1 LSLAATRHRIVRQL
15 MTENL
20 LLALAAAAAGFLISR
35 VALTVIINALMTSM
49 PPDIGDIRLA
59 VPDADWRVFLFLFVG
74 AGVSTIFFGLAPA
87 LQATRIEAIRTMRG
101 EVVRDARPGRAR
113 NFLVGVQVSA
123 SALLLISAA
132 VFLRSAFAAASY
144 DSGVRTS
151 DTVVIQ
157 IVNEQTRDALLHSV
171 TAEPS
176 VAAVAASWPDL
187 APRAALAESSRAKA
201 RVAYKFVSPEYFD
214 VLGIAVVRG
223 RAFTPA
229 ERTSSLSVAVVS
241 ETTARRMWPNAD
253 AVGQVIR
260 LDPEPTSEPA
270 RGDEPRI
277 QPQTF
282 TVAGVVR
289 DVAGLRIAPL
299 EKAVVYVPTSP
310 AVAKT
315 SLIARVHGDP
325 ELARQTLLNRLTAI
339 DPNMGRQVTTMRT
352 LARMETFFLQIGFWL
367 TVVLGG
373 LALVL
378 TLSGLFSVLSYLV
391 EQRAREIGVRIAL
404 GATTRD
410 VAQLVLSQS
419 VWPVGVGLVVGG
431 GSAGGLAALLLAT
444 PAAAGIGEVVHVL
457 DPIAYV
463 VSLRIIIA
471 ACLAAASIPATRAA
485 RLDPMQTLRQE

>member
-1 LSLAATRHRIVRQL
+1 VRRSPPAAVRAITRQREIGVRLSLAATRHRIVRQL

-176 VAAVAASWPDL
+176 VAAVAARGRTWHPERPS
-187 APRAALAESSRAKA
+187 PRAAAPRHESH
-201 RVAYKFVSPEYFD
+201 
-214 VLGIAVVRG
+214 
-223 RAFTPA
+223 
-229 ERTSSLSVAVVS
+229 TSSYRQSTSTCSVSRSCEGARS
-241 ETTARRMWPNAD
+241 RRRSARRVCQSP
-253 AVGQVIR
+253 
-260 LDPEPTSEPA
+260 SC
-270 RGDEPRI
+270 PR
-277 QPQTF
+277 
-282 TVAGVVR
+282 
-289 DVAGLRIAPL
+289 
-299 EKAVVYVPTSP
+299 
-310 AVAKT
+310 
-315 SLIARVHGDP
+315 
-325 ELARQTLLNRLTAI
+325 
-339 DPNMGRQVTTMRT
+339 
-352 LARMETFFLQIGFWL
+352 
-367 TVVLGG
+367 
-373 LALVL
+373 
-378 TLSGLFSVLSYLV
+378 
-391 EQRAREIGVRIAL
+391 
-404 GATTRD
+404 
-410 VAQLVLSQS
+410 
-419 VWPVGVGLVVGG
+419 
-431 GSAGGLAALLLAT
+431 
-444 PAAAGIGEVVHVL
+444 
-457 DPIAYV
+457 
-463 VSLRIIIA
+463 
-471 ACLAAASIPATRAA
+471 
-485 RLDPMQTLRQE
+485 